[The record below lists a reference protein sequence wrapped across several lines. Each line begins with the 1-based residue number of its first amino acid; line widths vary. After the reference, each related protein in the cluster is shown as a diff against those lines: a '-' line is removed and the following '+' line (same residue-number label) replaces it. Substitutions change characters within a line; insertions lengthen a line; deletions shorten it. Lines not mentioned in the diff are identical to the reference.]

1 MTTAA
6 PAATAP
12 ALTPFSRL
20 LALGRA
26 ETTLLRRNRTAVF
39 LALVLPFALVGSL
52 RSILRAA
59 AEHTPGLDVNGNLVT
74 SSMGIV
80 LLVVVYTNLTTA
92 YTARRNDLVLK
103 RLRTGEATDTEVLLG
118 TAVPSIGLALLQCLL
133 LGVGGLALLDLRAPA
148 NPLLLL
154 AGLALSALLLT
165 ALAALSSAVTK
176 TVETAGITT
185 LPLMLAAQFGSG
197 LMIPLESMPDPVA
210 NLCRLLPTTPALQ
223 LLHIGWLGTDG
234 TGPSEGFAGTW
245 GQAWLP
251 LLLAAAWAG
260 AAAWA
265 ARRWFRWE
273 PRR

>member
-1 MTTAA
+1 MT
-6 PAATAP
+6 ATAP
-12 ALTPFSRL
+12 ALTPLSRL

-26 ETTLLRRNRTAVF
+26 ETVLLRRNRTAVF
-39 LALVLPFALVGSL
+39 LALVLPFVLVGSL
-52 RSILRAA
+52 RSVLRAA

-103 RLRTGEATDTEVLLG
+103 RLRTGEAADAEVLLG
-118 TAVPSIGLALLQCLL
+118 TAVPSIGLALVQCLL
-133 LGVGGLALLDLRAPA
+133 LGVGGFALLGLRAPA
-148 NPLLLL
+148 NPLLVL

-165 ALAALSSAVTK
+165 GLAALSSAVTR

-185 LPLMLAAQFGSG
+185 LPLLLAAQFGSG
-197 LMIPLESMPDPVA
+197 LMIPLESMPDAVA
-210 NLCRLLPTTPALQ
+210 DVCRLLPTTPAFQ
-223 LLHIGWLGTDG
+223 LLHIGWLGTAG
-234 TGPSEGFAGTW
+234 TGPSAGFAGTW
-245 GQAWLP
+245 GPAALP
-251 LLLAAAWAG
+251 LLLALAWAG

>member
-6 PAATAP
+6 AP
-12 ALTPFSRL
+12 ALTPLSRL

-39 LALVLPFALVGSL
+39 LALVLPFALIGSL
-52 RSILRAA
+52 RSVLRAA

-74 SSMGIV
+74 SSMGVV

-103 RLRTGEATDTEVLLG
+103 RLRTGEAADGEILLG

-148 NPLLLL
+148 NPLLVL
-154 AGLALSALLLT
+154 AGLALAALLLT
-165 ALAALSSAVTK
+165 ALAALSSTVTK

-185 LPLMLAAQFGSG
+185 LPLLLTAQFGSG
-197 LMIPLESMPDPVA
+197 LMIPLESMPDTVA
-210 NLCRLLPTTPALQ
+210 NVCRLLPTTPALQ

-234 TGPSEGFAGTW
+234 TGPSAGFAETW
-245 GQAWLP
+245 GRAWLP

-260 AAAWA
+260 AALWA